1 MKAAVFHKI
10 GDIQAETVADP
21 AIEQPED
28 VILKVTSTAICGS
41 DLHILNGFIPQ
52 LKDMVMGHEFMGIVE
67 EAGPGVTKLKKGDR
81 VVVPFPIACGHCFFC
96 SMGLSPNCENSNP
109 EKYGPEGDMLKG
121 KGGALFGY
129 TELYGGYSGGQAEY
143 VRVPYANFGP
153 RKIADS
159 LSDEQV
165 LFLTDIFPTGWSAI
179 DWAQLQGGET
189 VAIFGS
195 GPVGLMAQKAA
206 WLKGAGRVIA
216 IDPLDY
222 RLALAKRINKVETIN
237 PHEADPVEII
247 RQMTNGRGADVCV
260 DAVGLEAERSF
271 FDKVKATVNFE
282 KGTMKV
288 LENCVKAVRRAG
300 TVTVVGVYGTA
311 FDNFPLHTIFDK
323 GLKLQLGQAPVHK
336 YIDELIPLVE
346 EGKVILND
354 ILTHTLPLTE
364 VSHGYDIFKKKEDN
378 CVKIIL
384 KP

>member
-1 MKAAVFHKI
+1 
-10 GDIQAETVADP
+10 
-21 AIEQPED
+21 
-28 VILKVTSTAICGS
+28 
-41 DLHILNGFIPQ
+41 
-52 LKDMVMGHEFMGIVE
+52 VMGHEFMGIVE
-67 EAGPGVTKLKKGDR
+67 EAGRGVTKFKKGDR

-153 RKIADS
+153 RKIADR

-222 RLALAKRINKVETIN
+222 RLALAKRVNNVETIN
-237 PHEADPVEII
+237 PHEVDPVEII

-323 GLKLQLGQAPVHK
+323 GLKLQFGQAPVHK

-364 VSHGYDIFKKKEDN
+364 VSHGYEIFKKKEDN